1 MKQSIYLLCLLCSS
15 MAFSQG
21 NYSDI
26 VKPRLSF
33 VSDKYEA
40 TDLQDY
46 IALCVHD
53 TLYAKYKTGLKLS
66 SLNDSLFK
74 DANFVGKYMNTFYYR
89 NDKDKRYISQWS
101 VPLVVHIDKK
111 ITKSTRENFETF
123 FAQINNV
130 ENLNISFTSNIKK
143 ANYQIKV
150 VDTVVNAYSKN
161 YTFENETDRKNSF
174 RTGATYKMLSDGNYK
189 RFSGYLLINLEDKSE
204 DLILK
209 QLKQLFYM
217 SLGQFTFSSK
227 YNEDSIFSN
236 KYDNR
241 SQLIPDDL
249 NILNLHYATIYD
261 KKINQSTFKKI
272 YLLINTK

>member
-1 MKQSIYLLCLLCSS
+1 MKQSIYFLGLLCSS
-15 MAFSQG
+15 MAFSQSSYD
-21 NYSDI
+21 NI

-53 TLYAKYKTGLKLS
+53 TLYAKYKTGLQIS

-74 DANFVGKYMNTFYYR
+74 DEKFVAKYMNTFFYR
-89 NDKDKRYISQWS
+89 NDKDNRYISQWS
-101 VPLVVHIDKK
+101 VPIVVHIDKK
-111 ITKSTRENFETF
+111 ITKSTRENFEEF

-130 ENLNISFTSNIKK
+130 ENLNISFTSKKQK
-143 ANYQIKV
+143 ANYHIKV
-150 VDTVVNAYSKN
+150 VDTVVNAYSEN
-161 YTFENETDRKNSF
+161 YTFDNETDRKNSF
-174 RTGATYKMLSDGNYK
+174 RTGATYKMLDDGNYK
-189 RFSGYLLINLEDKSE
+189 RFSGSILINLEDKSE
-204 DLILK
+204 NLILK

-217 SLGQFTFSSK
+217 SLGQFTFSRK

-241 SQLIPDDL
+241 NQLIPDDL

-261 KKINQSTFKKI
+261 QKINQSTFRKI
-272 YLLINTK
+272 YSLINAK